1 MYGTIGLDVGEEIF
15 HGPDGDHTPTS
26 DSGSFAVVDL
36 SSLSVGN
43 LVRFTT
49 CAMPP
54 SSDVCT
60 LRFWYFISGLFLTF
74 FSGNRK
80 IIYTS

>member
-15 HGPDGDHTPTS
+15 QGPSADHTPTS
-26 DSGSFAVVDL
+26 DSGSFAMVDL
-36 SSLSVGN
+36 STLSVGN

-54 SSDVCT
+54 SLDVCT

-74 FSGNRK
+74 LSAD
-80 IIYTS
+80 